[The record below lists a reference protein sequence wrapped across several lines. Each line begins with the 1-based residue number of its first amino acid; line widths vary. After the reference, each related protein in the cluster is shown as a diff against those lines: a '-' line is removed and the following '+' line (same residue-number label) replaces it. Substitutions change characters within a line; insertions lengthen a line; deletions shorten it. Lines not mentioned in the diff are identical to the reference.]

1 MTAARI
7 LLVDDEVLITMAVEA
22 ALEDAGYEVTTVSNG
37 DTALALFERDPHKF
51 DCLVTDVRMPGT
63 DGWKL
68 ANRVRELR
76 PGVPV
81 IYMTGDSEVEWQ
93 AKGVADSNVLAKPFN
108 LKEAVALVV
117 DAVGTSQSQR

>member
-7 LLVDDEVLITMAVEA
+7 LLVDDEVLVTMAIEA
-22 ALEDAGYEVTTVSNG
+22 ALEDAGYEVTSLPNG
-37 DTALALFERDPHKF
+37 DTALAEFERDPGKF
-51 DCLVTDVRMPGT
+51 DCLMTDVRMPGT

-68 ANRVRELR
+68 ADRVRELR

-93 AKGVADSNVLAKPFN
+93 AKGVANSNVLTKPFKLN
-108 LKEAVALVV
+108 EAVALVA
-117 DAVGTSQSQR
+117 DAVRTSQSQR